1 MIDVDLD
8 TFRHCYAEELRCT
21 APVLRNDA
29 VVRAFAAVPREH
41 FLPTGPWRIIP
52 PWREAYTTPDADP
65 RWLYHNVLVAID
77 ETRDLNNGEPRFW
90 AYLLDQLD
98 LRLGDTVF
106 HVGAGT
112 GYYSAIFQE
121 VVGAGGRVIAIEY
134 DPELAATAGRN
145 LENRPQIEVI
155 QGDGTTYAPGPV
167 DVVIVNAGVTH
178 PASSWLDALKP
189 GGRLLFPLTAEDR
202 SGFYFRIERHDDGY
216 AARAVSCVGIFHCGG
231 DGRDAESAARLQH
244 LVRRGRGK
252 FPAVLSLHRGEPPKS
267 RSVWYHGP
275 GFWLSKK
282 PPAASVH

>member
-8 TFRHCYAEELRCT
+8 TLRRCYAEELRCT
-21 APVLRNDA
+21 APILRNDA
-29 VVRAFAAVPREH
+29 VVQAFAAVPREK
-41 FLPTGPWRIIP
+41 FLPSGPWRIIP
-52 PWREAYTTPDADP
+52 PWRDAYTTPDADP

-77 ETRDLNNGEPRFW
+77 EARDLNNGEPRFW

-98 LRLGDTVF
+98 VRPGDTVL
-106 HVGAGT
+106 HVGAGM

-121 VVGAGGRVIAIEY
+121 ISGRDGHVVAIEY
-134 DPELAATAGRN
+134 DKELAATARRN
-145 LENRPQIEVI
+145 LEGRPQVEVI
-155 QGDGTTYAPGPV
+155 QGDGTAYAPGPV

-189 GGRLLFPLTAEDR
+189 GGRLLLPLTADDR
-202 SGFYFRIERHDDGY
+202 SGFYFRIERREDGY
-216 AARAVSCVGIFHCGG
+216 TARAISRVGIFHCGG
-231 DGRDAESAARLQH
+231 SGRDAESAARLQP

-252 FPAVLSLHRGEPPKS
+252 FPPVRSLHRGAPPKD

-282 PPAASVH
+282 PLAPSVH